1 MARLCFV
8 VACVKLAPADT
19 PIATESSP
27 NACTPGPIA
36 TAFPTLTGF
45 LAILFTPVAT
55 EFLPI
60 AIELV
65 SVACAPV
72 PKAIASAPS
81 DLAIRPMAVL
91 RSPEAIVLVLLASP
105 KRSLPPTAM
114 ENSPEACV
122 QLPRAVAP
130 RFFASARPPYA
141 LVHSCEA
148 MVSEPIEIAF
158 AAFAL
163 LA

>member
-1 MARLCFV
+1 MATASTPD
-8 VACVKLAPADT
+8 ACVL
-19 PIATESSP
+19 
-27 NACTPGPIA
+27 
-36 TAFPTLTGF
+36 
-45 LAILFTPVAT
+45 
-55 EFLPI
+55 
-60 AIELV
+60 
-65 SVACAPV
+65 V
-72 PKAIASAPS
+72 PKAIASAPA
-81 DLAIRPMAVL
+81 DLALRPMAVL
-91 RSPEAIVLVLLASP
+91 RSPEAIVAASLFRP